1 MSVEVSTAIPKS
13 PLGRITT
20 VLLIVASLYS
30 LFLVIEPFTPISNAD
45 LPLFDII
52 QIQRATHVFFLV
64 CIGYLVSIFAEP
76 VKRTTGTFV
85 FAGLSLIFLFT
96 FWVPNGPGLNIDL
109 EAKLF
114 GTLAWTLAV
123 VPLLVPKLQKPASL
137 IAALMALVPLIYQ
150 MAFFNDL
157 VNRAV
162 IPTSWDV
169 GMSFALIF
177 LVLGVVYR
185 FIGPVMPSLVLF
197 FVAYNLYGNFFPGA
211 FQGAKSPID
220 VILGKTFN
228 ETEAGIYGQVTGV
241 SAKYLVYFT
250 ILSGIIS
257 SLGLGKVVAN
267 LALAMV
273 GRKPATPGRVT
284 AISSVFMGMFSGSGA
299 ADTQFVATL
308 TKPLFESSKYNTM
321 TAAGLVATS
330 GTIAIITPPVLGSIA
345 FIMVEN
351 LSIPYLDVIVMSI
364 GPCLLYLLAIIS
376 FNELY
381 TRKAKLEPSGALMP
395 RGYVL
400 RYSSIFVPIL
410 VIITLLY
417 NGYEVATAASIAAV
431 MFIAIAYI
439 DPTLRAALPS
449 KGIKPILEGL
459 RDGFRSLLPIGT
471 AVTAANLVFAMLVI
485 SGLASKISQFLEQVS
500 SGNLIIACLLTA
512 ILSLVLGM
520 GVPPTA
526 TYVLTSALTAPAI
539 IGIAWKSY
547 LAQLGFSAEQITK
560 LGVTSVDQLKTFA
573 GNTEQLAL
581 LGVTDAQLGT
591 AVAAF
596 GAATLATHMF
606 LFYYAVLADV
616 TPPVALSAFAAASV
630 FKTNPIRTGVYAA
643 RVALSKYLVGFFFLI
658 ALSGAGLLILPI
670 LRVLPSADAIRVI
683 LERFL
688 TVGVGIVLLSSATV
702 GYTRRNLERWESW
715 VVGAAALGCFVP
727 SLPLNL
733 LCIAIGVGFFIWKG
747 RATPNPEVA
756 VSSQ

>member
-1 MSVEVSTAIPKS
+1 MSVEANTPIPKS

-30 LFLVIEPFTPISNAD
+30 LFLVVEPFTPLSNAD
-45 LPLFDII
+45 LPIFDII

-64 CIGYLVSIFAEP
+64 CIGYLVSVFTEP
-76 VKRTTGTFV
+76 VKRTFGSFV
-85 FAGLSLIFLFT
+85 FVGLSLIFLFT
-96 FWVPNGPGLNIDL
+96 FWVPNGPGLSIAL

-114 GTLAWTLAV
+114 GTLAWVVAV
-123 VPLLVPKLQKPASL
+123 IPLLLPQLQKPAN
-137 IAALMALVPLIYQ
+137 IVAAGLAVAPLIYQ
-150 MAFFNDL
+150 MVFFNDL

-177 LVLGVVYR
+177 LVLGAVYR

-197 FVAYNLYGNFFPGA
+197 FIAYNLYGNLFPGS

-273 GRKPATPGRVT
+273 GRRPATPGRVT

-308 TKPLFESSKYNTM
+308 TKPLFEKSKYDTM
-321 TAAGLVATS
+321 TAAGLVATA

-351 LSIPYLDVIVMSI
+351 LSIPYLDVIIMSI
-364 GPCLLYLLAIIS
+364 GPCLLYLLAIVS
-376 FNELY
+376 FNEFY
-381 TRKAKLEPSGALMP
+381 TKKAKLEPAGEIMP
-395 RGYVL
+395 KGYIL
-400 RYSSIFVPIL
+400 RYSSVFIPIL
-410 VIITLLY
+410 VIITMLY

-439 DPTLRAALPS
+439 DPALRAALPS
-449 KGIKPILEGL
+449 KGIKPVLEGL

-512 ILSLVLGM
+512 ALSLILGM

-539 IGIAWKSY
+539 ITIAWKNY
-547 LAQLGFSAEQITK
+547 LSQLGLTAEQISK
-560 LGVTSVDQLKTFA
+560 VSLASVDQLKTFV
-573 GNTEQLAL
+573 GNPDQLAL
-581 LGVTDAQLGT
+581 LGMTDAQLGT
-591 AVAAF
+591 AIAAF

-630 FKTNPIRTGVYAA
+630 FKTDPIQTGVYAA
-643 RVALSKYLVGFFFLI
+643 RVALSKYLVGFFFLM

-670 LRVLPSADAIRVI
+670 LRVLPTAEAIQVI
-683 LERFL
+683 VERFV
-688 TVGVGIVLLSSATV
+688 TVAAGVVLLSAATV

-715 VVGAAALGCFVP
+715 VLGLAALGCFVP
-727 SLPLNL
+727 SLPVNL
-733 LCIAIGVGFFIWKG
+733 VCIVVGVGFFVWKG
-747 RATPNPEVA
+747 RATPVGDSLTSA
-756 VSSQ
+756 D